1 MKRYIVASTQRK
13 KTNVKL
19 LESLVG
25 TNKVFYMSAAQEKS
39 WVQNVL
45 HLYDP
50 SMFFG
55 DSYRKIIRVTP
66 DSRAGYSWVII
77 HTYYI
82 QDGNIVCDTSEDD
95 TLNFEYSS
103 DSMPDTLT
111 IMTEDEAIARLNA
124 VIEKQHQ
131 DKVRNYASDEE
142 VEQIYNIVSSGKGF
156 IALSASNKRY
166 LIVSEPNSSTPY
178 KVKFK
183 KFELLRDL
191 VPRTYKNSDILFD
204 RSYGTYPINNKCK
217 KDMNGNILI
226 RGTKLRFN
234 MNNLEVVS
242 KQEVAR
248 ILNKI
253 YDAVQYNKLGSSYRY
268 YDKPY
273 GDRYWNDN

>member
-178 KVKFK
+178 KVKFE

-253 YDAVQYNKLGSSYRY
+253 YDAVQYDKLGSSYRY

>member
-1 MKRYIVASTQRK
+1 M
-13 KTNVKL
+13 
-19 LESLVG
+19 
-25 TNKVFYMSAAQEKS
+25 EKS

-204 RSYGTYPINNKCK
+204 RSYGTYPITNKCK

-234 MNNLEVVS
+234 MNNLEVIS
-242 KQEVAR
+242 KQEVAS

-253 YDAVQYNKLGSSYRY
+253 YDAVQYDKLGSSYRY
-268 YDKPY
+268 YDEPY
-273 GDRYWNDN
+273 GNRYWNDN

>member
-1 MKRYIVASTQRK
+1 MT
-13 KTNVKL
+13 
-19 LESLVG
+19 
-25 TNKVFYMSAAQEKS
+25 AAQEKS

-55 DSYRKIIRVTP
+55 DSYRKIISVTP

-95 TLNFEYSS
+95 TLNFEYTS

-124 VIEKQHQ
+124 VIEKQQQ

-204 RSYGTYPINNKCK
+204 RSYGTYPITNKCK

-234 MNNLEVVS
+234 LNNLEVVS
-242 KQEVAR
+242 KQEVAN

-253 YDAVQYNKLGSSYRY
+253 YDAVQYDKLGSSYRY